1 MIGSSTEGH
10 VYHVLSRRMS
20 TQAMGWSIVGAS
32 KMCQLRAYYLNG
44 GDMLEL
50 VRYQKKELPKAAGAE
65 GDILTSSEIIKS
77 ERNRNEKIGKYVESI
92 THSVMPEVKKGLWYK
107 ELMGKMNKGI

>member
-1 MIGSSTEGH
+1 M
-10 VYHVLSRRMS
+10 
-20 TQAMGWSIVGAS
+20 
-32 KMCQLRAYYLNG
+32 
-44 GDMLEL
+44 
-50 VRYQKKELPKAAGAE
+50 
-65 GDILTSSEIIKS
+65 TSSEIIKS

>member
-1 MIGSSTEGH
+1 
-10 VYHVLSRRMS
+10 
-20 TQAMGWSIVGAS
+20 
-32 KMCQLRAYYLNG
+32 MCQLRAYYLNG

-50 VRYQKKELPKAAGAE
+50 VRYQKKELQKAAGAE

-77 ERNRNEKIGKYVESI
+77 ERNRNEKIGKYIESI
-92 THSVMPEVKKGLWYK
+92 KHSVMPEVKKGLWYK